1 MYLLNVDGGV
11 EPALYSSASPEH
23 QARQARRG
31 FSAETPGRLAQNIK
45 SAVDYLREPF
55 NLL

>member
-11 EPALYSSASPEH
+11 EPALYSSASLEH
-23 QARQARRG
+23 QARQACRG
-31 FSAETPGRLAQNIK
+31 SSAETPGCLAKSIE
-45 SAVDYLREPF
+45 SAVDYLREPL